1 MKKNRTDIKQLLKD
15 FNVSTEDELQEKL
28 MNESTMVK
36 CTTEN
41 CFNMIDLLDGLF
53 INGDPVCKKCYR
65 EYYRERNNYDL

>member
-41 CFNMIDLLDGLF
+41 CFNMVDLLDGQF
-53 INGDPVCKKCYR
+53 INGDPVCKRCYM
-65 EYYRERNNYDL
+65 EYRKGRNNYDL

>member
-41 CFNMIDLLDGLF
+41 CFNMVNLLNAQF
-53 INGDPVCKKCYR
+53 INGDPVCKRCYM
-65 EYYRERNNYDL
+65 EYHSRRDNYDL